1 LVSSFKEKEI
11 KEFSSLLEDAPA
23 LCLLNISNNT
33 NPLLNILEYKRS
45 KNEGTI
51 ESKDLNNIS
60 CEKFRLKSRE
70 FEYCILFD
78 TISTCQNKEK
88 FLKACYHSLEN
99 FAFIIIIEPKLNNNI
114 NEIIGLL
121 DICEFRVANNI
132 DIFEN
137 YNLIMAKKLHMWGN
151 GL

>member
-1 LVSSFKEKEI
+1 MVSSFKEKEI

-33 NPLLNILEYKRS
+33 NPLLNILEYKIS

-99 FAFIIIIEPKLNNNI
+99 SAFIIIIELKLSNNI
-114 NEIIGLL
+114 SEIIELL

>member
-1 LVSSFKEKEI
+1 MVSSFKEKEI

-23 LCLLNISNNT
+23 LYLLNISNNT
-33 NPLLNILEYKRS
+33 NPLLNILEDKIS

-99 FAFIIIIEPKLNNNI
+99 SAFIIIIEPKLNNNI

-132 DIFEN
+132 DIFER

>member
-1 LVSSFKEKEI
+1 LESKFTSKEI
-11 KEFSSLLEDAPA
+11 EQFSSLLEDAPA
-23 LCLLNISNNT
+23 LCLLDISNGI
-33 NPLLNILEYKRS
+33 NPLLNILEDKI
-45 KNEGTI
+45 KTNEGTL
-51 ESKDLNNIS
+51 ESKDINNIS

-78 TISTCQNKEK
+78 TIFTCQNKEK

-99 FAFIIIIEPKLNNNI
+99 SAFIIIIEPKSSNNI
-114 NEIIGLL
+114 SEVIELL
-121 DICEFRVANNI
+121 DLCEFRVGNNI
-132 DIFEN
+132 DIFEE

>member
-1 LVSSFKEKEI
+1 LESNFTEKEI

-23 LCLLNISNNT
+23 LCLLNIFNNT
-33 NPLLNILEYKRS
+33 NPILDILENKIS
-45 KNEGTI
+45 KNEGTLDL
-51 ESKDLNNIS
+51 KDINNIS

-78 TISTCQNKEK
+78 TISMCTNKEK
-88 FLKACYHSLEN
+88 FIQACYHSLEN
-99 FAFIIIIEPKLNNNI
+99 SAFIIVIEPKSNNNI
-114 NEIIGLL
+114 SEIIELL
-121 DICEFRVANNI
+121 DVCEFRVANNI
-132 DIFEN
+132 DIFKK